1 MGETRQQMALK
12 YLQPRDASID
22 GMRCDGMTVRG
33 TAGKILGTLQG
44 FLIDPVAV
52 QLKYLVIGTTG
63 LLHRTA
69 LLPLQM
75 ARFDMTT
82 GAIEVSADER
92 DLHRKREH
100 FPSWENLSLRY

>member
-1 MGETRQQMALK
+1 MGTNLQEMALK
-12 YLQPRDASID
+12 YLKPNDAAID
-22 GMRCDGMTVRG
+22 GMRCEGMTVRG

-52 QLKYLVIGTTG
+52 ELKYLVIGTSG

-69 LLPLQM
+69 LLPFQM
-75 ARFDMTT
+75 ARVDMAS

-100 FPSWENLSLRY
+100 FPVWETLSLRY